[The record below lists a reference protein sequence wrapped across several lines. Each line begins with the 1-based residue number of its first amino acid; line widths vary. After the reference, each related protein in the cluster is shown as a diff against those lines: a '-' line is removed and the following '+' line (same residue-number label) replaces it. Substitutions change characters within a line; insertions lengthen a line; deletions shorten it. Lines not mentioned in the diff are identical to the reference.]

1 MDTSIGRGGVRRVGS
16 LGIVDLVTDGVAR
29 PVPGPR
35 RRALLVVLALAM
47 GEVVST
53 GRLIDIVWNGHRRR
67 DQGWISS
74 AGLIGE
80 RRLHCAANRST
91 PCRR

>member
-1 MDTSIGRGGVRRVGS
+1 MDTSIGRGGVRRVRS

-53 GRLIDIVWNGHRRR
+53 GSVALADWMIG
-67 DQGWISS
+67 QG
-74 AGLIGE
+74 
-80 RRLHCAANRST
+80 
-91 PCRR
+91 